1 MKHPL
6 ESLKKVLAPVS
17 TKVHLGTCMF
27 MMVLYFRLRVWI
39 RYLFGIK
46 VIIKMIFVVVEGASG
61 NLENSKTEKDTVLK
75 ISLLFFSL

>member
-1 MKHPL
+1 MEHPP

-17 TKVHLGTCMF
+17 TKVHLGTYMF

-46 VIIKMIFVVVEGASG
+46 VII
-61 NLENSKTEKDTVLK
+61 
-75 ISLLFFSL
+75 